1 MSRKTKFS
9 NNWKKATI
17 PEAVRR
23 VMGLRAGDVI
33 AFDVEGN
40 EIRIRKASPVDL
52 AFVQALETTLT
63 EWTSEADEDAY
74 REL

>member
-1 MSRKTKFS
+1 
-9 NNWKKATI
+9 
-17 PEAVRR
+17 
-23 VMGLRAGDVI
+23 MGLRAGDVI

>member
-1 MSRKTKFS
+1 MQTVISKLTSKYQ
-9 NNWKKATI
+9 ATI

-52 AFVQALETTLT
+52 AFAQALEATLT
-63 EWTSEADEDAY
+63 EWSSEADEDAY

>member
-1 MSRKTKFS
+1 MQTSTSKLTSKYQ
-9 NNWKKATI
+9 ATI

>member
-1 MSRKTKFS
+1 MQTVTSKLTSKYQ
-9 NNWKKATI
+9 ATI